1 MRRGYTKEKYL
12 ELVEKIKTAVPNC
25 TLTTDII
32 VGFPGETEEDFLETI
47 DVIKKVRYD
56 QAFTFL
62 YSPRK
67 GTPAASMPNQVP
79 NDQKKQR
86 FQHLL
91 EVQNK
96 ISWEIN
102 QKYLNKTEEVLF
114 EGPSKTN
121 PNKLSGR
128 TRGNKI
134 VIAEAD
140 ESVIG
145 TIQPVKITDAQTWSL
160 FGKLEQM

>member
-1 MRRGYTKEKYL
+1 
-12 ELVEKIKTAVPNC
+12 
-25 TLTTDII
+25 
-32 VGFPGETEEDFLETI
+32 
-47 DVIKKVRYD
+47 
-56 QAFTFL
+56 
-62 YSPRK
+62 
-67 GTPAASMPNQVP
+67 MPNQVP